1 MRSGSRKKLGG
12 IASGGQKTVKK
23 TRANYKDIADPYQE
37 LERKDQLVADLED
50 TVEILELKISKLEQ
64 LVSLKEHKI
73 DILEKSLKEM
83 MGQ

>member
-1 MRSGSRKKLGG
+1 M
-12 IASGGQKTVKK
+12 V
-23 TRANYKDIADPYQE
+23 DPYQE
-37 LERKDQLVADLED
+37 LERKDQLIGDLED

-83 MGQ
+83 MAQ